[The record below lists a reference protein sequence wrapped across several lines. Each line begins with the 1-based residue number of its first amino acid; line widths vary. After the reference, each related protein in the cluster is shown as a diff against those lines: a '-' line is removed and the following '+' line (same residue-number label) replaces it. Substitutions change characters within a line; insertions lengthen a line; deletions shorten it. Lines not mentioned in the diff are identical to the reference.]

1 MSEKEQ
7 IKRALREA
15 SLYKTQGLLEESRE
29 KYLELLNYI
38 RESQKFSTNQE
49 LIDAVEKKIKE
60 VEKSIQEFEQGP
72 KTLELSTQVQDLI
85 KNLFTFSNTD
95 EAAAV
100 EGAVALAKFGQYER
114 ALEEFQSLLEK
125 GIMPVV
131 TAKNIIRCYLSM
143 NTPEAAIEEF
153 KKWHSQD
160 TFPPEELAN
169 LRSFVKATLQKAGV
183 EAELPEAG
191 EILPA
196 MPRAKTKRKKAQQ
209 MIIDISG
216 VSIRFDGGPLKGQTV
231 DFDVDFQSSNTVSIV
246 ISTNQKHVADCLEP
260 GTRLEDMQCY
270 SPITVFRSNGIVS
283 RKATIKQGPRK
294 GDYMIDITIEED

>member
-1 MSEKEQ
+1 MLSVKSYMSEKEQ

-15 SLYKTQGLLEESRE
+15 SLYKTQSLLEESRE

-60 VEKSIQEFEQGP
+60 LEKSIQEFEQGP

-143 NTPEAAIEEF
+143 NT
-153 KKWHSQD
+153 
-160 TFPPEELAN
+160 
-169 LRSFVKATLQKAGV
+169 
-183 EAELPEAG
+183 PEAG

>member
-1 MSEKEQ
+1 
-7 IKRALREA
+7 
-15 SLYKTQGLLEESRE
+15 
-29 KYLELLNYI
+29 
-38 RESQKFSTNQE
+38 
-49 LIDAVEKKIKE
+49 
-60 VEKSIQEFEQGP
+60 
-72 KTLELSTQVQDLI
+72 
-85 KNLFTFSNTD
+85 
-95 EAAAV
+95 
-100 EGAVALAKFGQYER
+100 
-114 ALEEFQSLLEK
+114 
-125 GIMPVV
+125 
-131 TAKNIIRCYLSM
+131 
-143 NTPEAAIEEF
+143 
-153 KKWHSQD
+153 
-160 TFPPEELAN
+160 
-169 LRSFVKATLQKAGV
+169 LQKAGV

-216 VSIRFDGGPLKGQTV
+216 VSIRFDGGP
-231 DFDVDFQSSNTVSIV
+231 VDFQSSNTVSIV